1 MSECSCEGWPHF
13 YLCPRYKPSSL
24 RRGSGLRAEST
35 KQAQRRRTLSAL
47 RKRAVANGATQCVVQ
62 WPDVCT
68 GAHQGWHHLKKK
80 SAGGGDEA
88 SNLVLCCNACNG
100 AIEDHPAEARERGWV
115 IRA

>member
-1 MSECSCEGWPHF
+1 VTDCSCEGWPHF

-47 RKRAVANGATQCVVQ
+47 RKQMVEGGATQCVVQ
-62 WPDVCT
+62 WPDICT

-80 SAGGGDEA
+80 SAGGGDDM
-88 SNLVLCCNACNG
+88 SNLVLSCNACNG
-100 AIEDHPAEARERGWV
+100 AIEDNPLEARERGWV
-115 IRA
+115 HRD